1 MRKTI
6 IVTALAL
13 AGLGVGGAVA
23 AADEPSDQTVI
34 VNQSTSSTGSSS
46 DCLPAAVLDQL
57 PPWLLL
63 GSVPACP

>member
-6 IVTALAL
+6 ITLGIV
-13 AGLGVGGAVA
+13 AGGLFAATGVA
-23 AADEPSDQTVI
+23 AADDQTIVI
-34 VNQSTSSTGSSS
+34 NESNSSTSASS